1 MKYEHNN
8 NLGLFKFQSGYRKI
22 YLNSPK
28 GYSRKIINM
37 QTACMPPTIN
47 ILCVFSDEV
56 FLPKS
61 ESDMEGGEMDEFEK
75 ELEEFK
81 R

>member
-1 MKYEHNN
+1 MPACHPSALK
-8 NLGLFKFQSGYRKI
+8 KI
-22 YLNSPK
+22 QDGHQIFVTNFCP
-28 GYSRKIINM
+28 
-37 QTACMPPTIN
+37 CMPPTKN